1 MTDRKSI
8 LVEIAP
14 GELFDKISILE
25 IKSARIADPAKL
37 QHVRKELA
45 MLQSARESSIAP
57 FDALVPCLRELKAVN
72 EALWDIEDAIRA
84 EETAARFG
92 PRFIALARAVYQTN
106 DRRAAIKKRINELFG
121 STLVEEKS
129 YGTGTA
135 KDEAEPVLE
144 GAAGKRV

>member
-8 LVEIAP
+8 LVEVAP

-25 IKSARIADPAKL
+25 IKAARIADPAKL
-37 QHVRKELA
+37 AHVRDELA
-45 MLQSARESSIAP
+45 MLKSVREASISL

-84 EETAARFG
+84 EEAAARFG

-106 DRRAAIKKRINELFG
+106 DRRAAIKKRINELLG

-129 YGTGTA
+129 YGA
-135 KDEAEPVLE
+135 D
-144 GAAGKRV
+144 GAAIPGEPALAGAPAKRG